1 MTSLVL
7 SLNKFSYFGPMI
19 VVVFK
24 YLTRFG
30 IRGLTLYPFVIV
42 ADSFAADD
50 VVLINHER
58 IHLRQQL
65 ELLVIPFYIWYLLA
79 FAYGRIKFGNWY
91 DSYRNI
97 CFEKEAYENENNLE
111 YLETRLFWGFWGF

>member
-19 VVVFK
+19 VVVLK

-30 IRGLTLYPFVIV
+30 IRGLTLYPFVFV
-42 ADSFAADD
+42 SDSFAAND

-65 ELLVIPFYIWYLLA
+65 ELLVIPFYICICLLLLSA
-79 FAYGRIKFGNWY
+79 E
-91 DSYRNI
+91 S
-97 CFEKEAYENENNLE
+97 NLE
-111 YLETRLFWGFWGF
+111 TGTILTATFVLKKKRIQTKTTLII

>member
-1 MTSLVL
+1 
-7 SLNKFSYFGPMI
+7 MI
-19 VVVFK
+19 VVVLK

-30 IRGLTLYPFVIV
+30 IRGLTLYPFVFV
-42 ADSFAADD
+42 SDSFAAND

-79 FAYGRIKFGNWY
+79 FAFGRIKFGNWY

-97 CFEKEAYENENNLE
+97 CFEKEAYSNENNLD
-111 YLETRLFWGFWGF
+111 YLKSRLFWGFLGF